1 LQSCVIMT
9 VMLQS
14 YFQEMQDTWFTF
26 LGNYSDDLVRFA
38 LYFIASFVVLFI
50 IKRVVLTQLH
60 RVAKKTSTNLDEFM
74 LDVMSVWNWFVLI
87 LFSTYFALKTV
98 ELPSQYESLVSL
110 VMNIAIGWYVVQT
123 VLALLK
129 FGFNR
134 YVAQRQRYEEDFDPT
149 IIMFMRQVASI
160 LIWLIAALVVMQN
173 LGYEVT
179 ALVGGLGLG
188 GLAVAFAVQNLLSD
202 VFSSVSIYFDKPFK
216 IGDFIVVGED
226 SGVVKKIG
234 IKSTRL
240 QTLQGEELV
249 ISNKELTES
258 RVNNF
263 KKMLTRRVAF
273 NIGVEYDTPTSKL
286 KQIPEILKEIIE
298 KQENVSFDRS
308 HFKTLGDFS
317 LIFETVY
324 IVNSS
329 EFLTYMNIQQAINI
343 EILDTFNKKK
353 IEIAFPTQKMLN
365 ANV

>member
-1 LQSCVIMT
+1 
-9 VMLQS
+9 MLQS
-14 YFQEMQDTWFTF
+14 YFQQMQDNWFTF
-26 LGNYSDDLVRFA
+26 LSNYSDDVMRFT
-38 LYFIASFVVLFI
+38 LYFIASFIVLFV
-50 IKRVVLTQLH
+50 IKRVILTHLH
-60 RVAKKTSTNLDEFM
+60 GVAKKTSTNLDEFM
-74 LDVMSVWNWFVLI
+74 LDVMAVWNWFVLV

-98 ELPSQYESLVSL
+98 ELPAQYESLVSL
-110 VMNIAIGWYVVQT
+110 VMNVAIGWYAVQT
-123 VLALLK
+123 LLSLLK

-149 IIMFMRQVASI
+149 IIMFMRQVVSI
-160 LIWLIAALVVMQN
+160 LVWLMAAIVVLQN

-216 IGDFIVVGED
+216 IGDFIVVGTD

-263 KKMLTRRVAF
+263 KKLLTRRVVF
-273 NIGVEYDTPTSKL
+273 DIGVEYNTPTAKL
-286 KQIPEILKEIIE
+286 KQIPEIIKEIIE
-298 KQENVSFDRS
+298 KQENVSFDRC
-308 HFKTLGDFS
+308 HLKTLGDFS

-329 EFLTYMNIQQAINI
+329 EFAIHINTQQAINI
-343 EILDTFNKKK
+343 ALLDTFKKK
-353 IEIAFPTQKMLN
+353 NIEIAFPTQKMLN